1 MAKYA
6 ISASAVKPTE
16 DGNACMAN
24 GVNVIDAPSSEIA
37 NRAAMEFAK
46 NNFKPSDGYFGH
58 IAGAM
63 EVPAEKVKPTFK
75 FG

>member
-6 ISASAVKPTE
+6 ISASAVKPTGN
-16 DGNACMAN
+16 GNACMAN
-24 GVNVIDAPSSEIA
+24 GVNVIDAPSSEVA

-63 EVPAEKVKPTFK
+63 EIPQEKPKPTFK

>member
-6 ISASAVKPTE
+6 ISASAVKPTGN
-16 DGNACMAN
+16 GNACMAN
-24 GVNVIDAPSSEIA
+24 GVNVIDAPNSEIA

-46 NNFKPSDGYFGH
+46 NNFKLSDGYVGH

-63 EVPAEKVKPTFK
+63 EIPAEKQKPAFK